1 MLENGKSTYYLQ
13 DDHGS
18 TMCMVD
24 MQREID
30 ALYAY
35 DEFGMPVYKNEKYT
49 QPFGYTG
56 YQMDEISELYFA
68 QARRY
73 DSRTGRF
80 VSEDLIKGFPEMP
93 FTLNPYIYC
102 WDRPEDFEDND
113 GELPTVVIGALVGG
127 IVSGVIEIGSEALSG
142 ESIDFK
148 KIILEASKGAIKGA
162 IAGTG
167 AGLLVTA
174 ASNGLIDSTANAI
187 EQKFIEGKQ
196 NIDVGEVVET
206 GVWSAGTTL
215 VFGGLDKAVDKV
227 KSGIGW
233 DKAVKQLRDEKGIS
247 AWMEKRRIS
256 TEKIKLREKRSLS
269 DIIHGR
275 NQPHK
280 KEYTKILNDLNVRV
294 GVLKSKTKWD
304 RISGNVCRSARKR
317 ATEHL
322 GRKKALKYMI
332 INYSGQKLVGGV
344 KDKIKNSI
352 RNNLYL
358 SNLKDAVDIDGHVNQ
373 FICAFT

>member
-113 GELPTVVIGALVGG
+113 GEWPTVVIGALVGG
-127 IVSGVIEIGSEALSG
+127 IVSGVIETGSQMV
-142 ESIDFK
+142 
-148 KIILEASKGAIKGA
+148 GAIQ
-162 IAGTG
+162 
-167 AGLLVTA
+167 
-174 ASNGLIDSTANAI
+174 NG
-187 EQKFIEGKQ
+187 
-196 NIDVGEVVET
+196 
-206 GVWSAGTTL
+206 
-215 VFGGLDKAVDKV
+215 
-227 KSGIGW
+227 
-233 DKAVKQLRDEKGIS
+233 
-247 AWMEKRRIS
+247 
-256 TEKIKLREKRSLS
+256 EKI
-269 DIIHGR
+269 
-275 NQPHK
+275 
-280 KEYTKILNDLNVRV
+280 
-294 GVLKSKTKWD
+294 
-304 RISGNVCRSARKR
+304 
-317 ATEHL
+317 
-322 GRKKALKYMI
+322 
-332 INYSGQKLVGGV
+332 
-344 KDKIKNSI
+344 
-352 RNNLYL
+352 
-358 SNLKDAVDIDGHVNQ
+358 DIDW
-373 FICAFT
+373 